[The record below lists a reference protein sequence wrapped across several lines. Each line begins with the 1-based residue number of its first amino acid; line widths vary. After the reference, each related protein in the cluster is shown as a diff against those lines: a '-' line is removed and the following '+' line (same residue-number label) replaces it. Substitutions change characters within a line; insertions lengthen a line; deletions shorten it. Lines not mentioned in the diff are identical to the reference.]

1 MQRSLKSTPSFLLDN
16 NVFVAAIA
24 KPTARTGTLKLILRL
39 LTDAGVRLIGDK
51 YLAEEMIRYTEV
63 YPSETAIA
71 LLDAIASKTEFI
83 EVETRYI
90 KICRNYIGTDDLSDI
105 LHAAACLQAGSTLI
119 SDDHHF
125 DRIRDEGVLNVWS
138 TKKAIGEL
146 LGF

>member
-1 MQRSLKSTPSFLLDN
+1 MLDN

-24 KPTARTGTLKLILRL
+24 KPALRTGTLKLILHL
-39 LTDAGVRLIGDK
+39 LTDTGVRLIGDT

-83 EVETRYI
+83 DVEKRYI
-90 KICRNYIGTDDLSDI
+90 TICRNYLGTDDLSDI
-105 LHAAACLQAGSTLI
+105 FHAAACLQTSSTLI

-125 DRIRDEGVLNVWS
+125 DRIRDEGVLSVWS
-138 TKKAIGEL
+138 TKKAINDF
-146 LGF
+146 LGI